1 MIHDQISTMK
11 IWPVLGIMAL
21 LVFFAIFFDPQIPKG
36 FERAEVFNDRVF
48 QTSLKGSR
56 SYAIVQRQNNVVLKT
71 GFSGV
76 DVEQVGEWQCIEL
89 F

>member
-1 MIHDQISTMK
+1 
-11 IWPVLGIMAL
+11 VFAVGIFA
-21 LVFFAIFFDPQIPKG
+21 FFAVFFDPQIPKG

-48 QTSLKGSR
+48 QTSLTGSR
-56 SYAIVQRQNNVVLKT
+56 PYAIVQRQNNVVLKT